1 METIL
6 TILLVVGGILY
17 KVYENYKEEMEKSKK
32 RLEKLRQPSP
42 VPQQAIPAKKTV
54 ERTRIQEIEPINMP
68 THSIPTG
75 EIYKI
80 EAQQAMNEVEYAHKQ
95 RAERQLRQK
104 KVQLQDEANYETL
117 EHSKFDLRR
126 AIIQQAIL
134 ERPYKD

>member
-32 RLEKLRQPSP
+32 RLEKLRQPAP
-42 VPQQAIPAKKTV
+42 VPHAAIPTKKTV
-54 ERTRIQEIEPINMP
+54 ERTRIQDLEPNSKP
-68 THSIPTG
+68 SESFPTG
-75 EIYKI
+75 DSYPLEI
-80 EAQQAMNEVEYAHKQ
+80 QQTMNEVEYAQKQ

-104 KVQLQDEANYETL
+104 KAQLHDEAHNEIL
-117 EHSKFDLRR
+117 DHSKFDLRR
-126 AIIQQAIL
+126 AVIQQAIL